1 MPDREGQHEQRRE
14 IFSLPLGDPR
24 FNHQATGKP
33 HQSRAPAVLGQPGVW
48 LKGITIWE
56 KRRNSN
62 CLVSTPAYATGAGM
76 EAPLALRRFQ
86 YLAQEL
92 LVEVSGEIR

>member
-33 HQSRAPAVLGQPGVW
+33 HQSRAPAVLSQPDAGLSEGNDLGKAEKLELLSQQACIRDGCGNGV
-48 LKGITIWE
+48 
-56 KRRNSN
+56 S
-62 CLVSTPAYATGAGM
+62 
-76 EAPLALRRFQ
+76 LALRRFQ